1 MNFPKDK
8 EINTIYDTYADEGL
22 QDKLLDLFIEK
33 FGNSENFDEANEL
46 FDKLVYPFLENY
58 NFEQFERIME
68 KINTN
73 SQIYNRRRNYRD
85 NTKLA
90 SKIIERFGY
99 DIDFQQYSNF
109 KYDESVNQVDDNN
122 IPF

>member
-58 NFEQFERIME
+58 NFEQFERIRE